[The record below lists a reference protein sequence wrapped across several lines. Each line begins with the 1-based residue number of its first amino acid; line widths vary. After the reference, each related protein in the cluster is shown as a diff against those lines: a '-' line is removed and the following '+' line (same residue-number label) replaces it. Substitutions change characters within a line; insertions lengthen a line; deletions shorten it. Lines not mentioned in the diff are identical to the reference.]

1 MAIRS
6 WNRAK
11 NRLGPALVVAVAVL
25 LVLMALSVV
34 AIWIAE
40 RNNPNMRSIWSALRW
55 VVLALVAS
63 PPWKVTTPVGR
74 VVEYVVDV
82 LKPGTVA
89 VLIAGLTSH
98 MFGTLVARTSGK
110 GRARMKEH
118 IVICGWSS
126 KGNEILKEIRGRRD
140 EESQRRVV
148 ILAPL
153 AQNPTH
159 DDLTTFVSG
168 DPAEE
173 RDLRRA
179 GIQQAQTAI
188 VLADNSY
195 PDIDAEDMDSRTLIT
210 VLAIESINPACYTC
224 VEVVHS
230 KNREHFSRTRA
241 DELVVS
247 AHMTG
252 ALLAHSAVTRGL
264 SRVVGDLLTFPQGDE
279 FYWLPVTQALTGRS
293 FGETLGLLKE
303 RTNSIAIAV
312 AGDGGDY
319 AVNPPGDRLLQP
331 GDRLLVISKGEPDMP
346 DPLFPP
352 GATRTAR
359 VQETQEAGGP

>member
-1 MAIRS
+1 MSDRPRRS
-6 WNRAK
+6 GRRMKRKQLPVRLWNRAR
-11 NRLGPALVVAVAVL
+11 NLLGPALVVAVAVL
-25 LVLMALSVV
+25 LVLMAFSVV
-34 AIWIAE
+34 AIWVAE
-40 RNNPNMRSIWSALRW
+40 RNNPNVKSIWSALRW
-55 VVLALVAS
+55 VALALVAS
-63 PPWKVTTPVGR
+63 PPWEVTTPVGR
-74 VVEYVVDV
+74 VIEYVVNV

-98 MFGTLVARTSGK
+98 MFGALVARTSGK
-110 GRARMKEH
+110 GRVRLKEH

-126 KGNEILKEIRGRRD
+126 KGNEIIKEIRGRRD
-140 EESQRRVV
+140 AESQQRVV
-148 ILAPL
+148 VLAPL
-153 AQNPTH
+153 PQSPTH
-159 DDLTTFVSG
+159 DDLTTFISG
-168 DPAEE
+168 DPSEE

-230 KNREHFSRTRA
+230 KNREHFNRTRA

-264 SRVVGDLLTFPQGDE
+264 SRVVGDLLTFPEGDE
-279 FYWLPVTQALTGRS
+279 FYWLPVTETLTGQTFR
-293 FGETLGLLKE
+293 ETLSLLKE
-303 RTNSIAIAV
+303 RANCIAIAV

-319 AVNPPGDRLLQP
+319 AINPPGDRILQQ
-331 GDRLLVISKGEPDMP
+331 GDRLLLISKGQPVLP
-346 DPLFPP
+346 
-352 GATRTAR
+352 
-359 VQETQEAGGP
+359 

>member
-1 MAIRS
+1 MGDRPLRAVRRMKRKQLPVRL
-6 WNRAK
+6 WNRA
-11 NRLGPALVVAVAVL
+11 RYLLGPALVVAVAVL
-25 LVLMALSVV
+25 LVLMAFSVV

-40 RNNPNMRSIWSALRW
+40 RNTPHIKSGWSALRW
-55 VVLALVAS
+55 VALALVAD

-74 VVEYVVDV
+74 VIEYVVDV

-98 MFGTLVARTSGK
+98 MFGALVARTSGK
-110 GRARMKEH
+110 GRVRLKEH

-126 KGNEILKEIRGRRD
+126 KGNEIIKEIRGRRD
-140 EESQRRVV
+140 AESQQRVV
-148 ILAPL
+148 VLAPL
-153 AQNPTH
+153 PQNPSH
-159 DDLTTFVSG
+159 DDLTTFISG
-168 DPAEE
+168 DPTEE

-188 VLADNSY
+188 ILADNSY
-195 PDIDAEDMDSRTLIT
+195 PDIDVEDMDSRTLIT

-230 KNREHFSRTRA
+230 KNREHFNRTRA

-264 SRVVGDLLTFPQGDE
+264 SRVVGDLLTFPEGDE
-279 FYWLPVTQALTGRS
+279 FYWLPVTDTLTGQTFR
-293 FGETLGLLKE
+293 ETLSLLKE
-303 RTNSIAIAV
+303 RANCIAIAV

-319 AVNPPGDRLLQP
+319 AINPPGDRILKP
-331 GDRLLVISKGEPDMP
+331 GDRLLLIAKGQPVLP
-346 DPLFPP
+346 
-352 GATRTAR
+352 
-359 VQETQEAGGP
+359 

>member
-1 MAIRS
+1 M
-6 WNRAK
+6 
-11 NRLGPALVVAVAVL
+11 LGPALVVAVMILFA
-25 LVLMALSVV
+25 LMALSVV
-34 AIWIAE
+34 TIWVSE
-40 RNNPNMRSIWSALRW
+40 RDNPNLRSGWSALRW
-55 VVLALVAS
+55 VVLALVAN
-63 PPWKVTTPVGR
+63 PPWKVTTPAGR
-74 VVEYVVDV
+74 VIEYVVDV
-82 LKPGTVA
+82 LKPSTVA

-98 MFGTLVARTSGK
+98 MFSALVARTSGK
-110 GRARMKEH
+110 GRVRLKDH

-126 KGNEILKEIRGRRD
+126 KGNEIIKEIRGRKG

-148 ILAPL
+148 VLAPVG
-153 AQNPTH
+153 QSPTH

-168 DPAEE
+168 DPTEE

-179 GIQQAQTAI
+179 GIQEARTAI

-195 PDIDAEDMDSRTLIT
+195 PDIDAEDMDSRTLLT

-230 KNREHFSRTRA
+230 KNREHFNRTRA

-264 SRVVGDLLTFPQGDE
+264 SRVVGDLLTFPGGDE
-279 FYWLPVTQALTGRS
+279 FYWMPVTESLHGQS
-293 FGETLGLLKE
+293 FSETLSFLKE
-303 RTNSIAIAV
+303 RTNGIAVAV

-319 AVNPPGDRLLQP
+319 AINPPGDRILKQ
-331 GDRLLVISKGEPDMP
+331 GDRLLLIAKGQ
-346 DPLFPP
+346 PLLP
-352 GATRTAR
+352 
-359 VQETQEAGGP
+359 

>member
-1 MAIRS
+1 MRRMKRRQMPVRM
-6 WNRAK
+6 WNRAR
-11 NRLGPALVVAVAVL
+11 NLLGPGLVVAVSVL
-25 LVLMALSVV
+25 VVLMLVSVL

-40 RNNPNMRSIWSALRW
+40 RGNPNVRSGWSALRW
-55 VVLALVAS
+55 VVLSLVAGA
-63 PPWKVTTPVGR
+63 PWKVTSPTGK

-89 VLIAGLTSH
+89 VLIAGLTST
-98 MFGTLVARTSGK
+98 MFGALVARTSGK
-110 GRARMKEH
+110 GRARLKDH

-148 ILAPL
+148 VLAPL
-153 AQNPTH
+153 PHNPTH
-159 DDLTTFVSG
+159 DDLTTFISG

-179 GIQQAQTAI
+179 GIEQAQTAI

-195 PDIDAEDMDSRTLIT
+195 PDIDAEEMDSRTLIT

-230 KNREHFSRTRA
+230 KNREHFNRTRA

-279 FYWLPVTQALTGRS
+279 FYWMPVTEHITGQTFR
-293 FGETLGLLKE
+293 ETLGLLKE
-303 RTNSIAIAV
+303 KANAIAIAV
-312 AGDGGDY
+312 ASGGGDY
-319 AVNPPGDRLLQP
+319 AVNPPGDRILQP
-331 GDRLLVISKGEPDMP
+331 GDRLLLISKGQPEMP
-346 DPLFPP
+346 
-352 GATRTAR
+352 
-359 VQETQEAGGP
+359 